1 MGERSKGQTLEG
13 ANDPVTDGDMLS
25 HRWYPSFQ
33 RWHIFGNTGWCTTAW
48 GKPSLGWG
56 LFRRSSKNTTD
67 LSPFLVLMMHHFEKT
82 WGFRNILIVVG
93 CKVHLQTSILGGDIE
108 QDRIVVWIDPL
119 DATQEYTEGLTQV
132 QCGPFQTLIQ
142 DIKVFETFWT
152 SSLVCHCDGWH
163 RCWWKSPWRRNLQ
176 GKIFS
181 NFIFLIFPFQ
191 PFLDI
196 SNSTAEHPEYE
207 KV

>member
-33 RWHIFGNTGWCTTAW
+33 QWHIFGNTGWCTTAW

-82 WGFRNILIVVG
+82 WGFPNILIAVG

-132 QCGPFQTLIQ
+132 QCVPFQTLIQ

-152 SSLVCHCDGWH
+152 SSSVCHCDGRH
-163 RCWWKSPWRRNLQ
+163 RCWWKSPWRSNLQ
-176 GKIFS
+176 GKIFLPVS
-181 NFIFLIFPFQ
+181 SF
-191 PFLDI
+191 
-196 SNSTAEHPEYE
+196 
-207 KV
+207 

>member
-33 RWHIFGNTGWCTTAW
+33 QWHIFGNTGWCTTAW
-48 GKPSLGWG
+48 GKPSLGWE

-82 WGFRNILIVVG
+82 WGFPNILIAVG

-132 QCGPFQTLIQ
+132 QCVPFQTLIQ
-142 DIKVFETFWT
+142 DIKDFELLL
-152 SSLVCHCDGWH
+152 LVCHCDGRH
-163 RCWWKSPWRRNLQ
+163 RCWWKSPWRSNLQ
-176 GKIFS
+176 GKIFLTVS
-181 NFIFLIFPFQ
+181 SF
-191 PFLDI
+191 
-196 SNSTAEHPEYE
+196 
-207 KV
+207 